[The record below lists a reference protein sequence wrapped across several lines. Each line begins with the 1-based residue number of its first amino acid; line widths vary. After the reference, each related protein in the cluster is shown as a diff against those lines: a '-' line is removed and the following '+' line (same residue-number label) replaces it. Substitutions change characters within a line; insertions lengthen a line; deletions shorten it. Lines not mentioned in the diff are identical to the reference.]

1 MIVTEVYR
9 TRADGVMLLRTYSD
23 AGYQIERNG
32 VLYDEAIDPEHL
44 NRVYTEADKPIEVE
58 ELTETEQKA
67 RAYDI
72 VMGVAE

>member
-1 MIVTEVYR
+1 MIVTEVYK
-9 TRADGVMLLRTYSD
+9 TRADGVVLIRTYSD
-23 AGYQIERNG
+23 AGYQIERDG
-32 VLYDEAIDPEHL
+32 LLYSEAIDPAHL
-44 NRVYTEADKPIEVE
+44 NRQYTETDKPIEVE